1 MFVVAAAARAAKYA
15 VRAVLAYMM
24 NDDSS
29 QNNLFFINHILGR
42 KQTDTKTI
50 AYPTLRDK
58 PLLHATTSPVIVKG
72 PPALDMSPRNDT
84 SEVISYILATA
95 GGETVEKHRQ
105 ASSKYGVDWAWADNL
120 RVAP

>member
-1 MFVVAAAARAAKYA
+1 
-15 VRAVLAYMM
+15 M

-29 QNNLFFINHILGR
+29 QNNVFLINHIFRQEADKYENYSIL
-42 KQTDTKTI
+42 
-50 AYPTLRDK
+50 YLRDK
-58 PLLHATTSPVIVKG
+58 PLLYATTSPVIVKG
-72 PPALDMSPRNDT
+72 PLALDMSPRNDF
-84 SEVISYILATA
+84 SEVINYILATA